1 MKQTLFPI
9 GFFLLVLSCKQGPKT
24 SEVGKTEEMNYR
36 EIGMEYAQGT
46 QKVLGKTLM
55 TTIQEKGVVE
65 AVKFCNERAYPL
77 TDSMSTKYNANIRR
91 VSDRPRNPKNKADAY
106 ELAHIETFK
115 KALASGDTLLPI
127 LSEGNGKVKFYYP
140 IVTQALCL
148 NCHGTP
154 GKTMAPDVIEHLSQ
168 LYPDDQA
175 TGYGPD
181 EVRGIWSIVFDV
193 SEQKRP

>member
-1 MKQTLFPI
+1 MKQIIFPI
-9 GFFLLVLSCKQGPKT
+9 VFFLLILSCKQGPKT
-24 SEVGKTEEMNYR
+24 SEVGKAEEMDYR

-77 TDSMSTKYNANIRR
+77 TDSMATNYNAQIRR
-91 VSDRPRNPKNKADAY
+91 VSDRPRNPKNKADAS

-115 KALASGDTLLPI
+115 KALASGDTIVPI
-127 LSEGNGKVKFYYP
+127 LSEGNGKVQFYYP

-154 GKTMAPDVIEHLSQ
+154 GKTMAPDVIQHLSQ

-175 TGYGPD
+175 TGYASD
-181 EVRGIWSIVFDV
+181 EVRGIWSIVFDA
-193 SEQKRP
+193 SKSPD